1 MPQIVEPTSVG
12 SEPEAQRAVIRL
24 ALDEIATGTNI
35 ALLESGLSFPVGL
48 AIPNSGH
55 ALITMITPIDPSE
68 EDWAQATGI
77 VRRIVSSRL
86 GGIRMRSR
94 PLPCTMVNAT
104 MGAAEV
110 TADVMTEA

>member
-1 MPQIVEPTSVG
+1 MPRIVQSTSTD
-12 SEPEAQRAVIRL
+12 SEPEAQRAIVRL
-24 ALDEIATGTNI
+24 ALDEIATEANI
-35 ALLESGLSFPVGL
+35 ALRESGLSFPVGL
-48 AIPNSGH
+48 AIPSSGY

-77 VRRIVSSRL
+77 VRHIVSSKL
-86 GGIRMRSR
+86 GGIRMRSQ

-110 TADVMTEA
+110 TSDMRTED